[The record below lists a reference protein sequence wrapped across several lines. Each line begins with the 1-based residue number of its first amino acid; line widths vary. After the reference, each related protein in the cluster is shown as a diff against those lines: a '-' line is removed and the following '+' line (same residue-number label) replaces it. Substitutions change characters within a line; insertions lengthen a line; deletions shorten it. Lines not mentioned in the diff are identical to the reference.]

1 MSRLAIVRQK
11 YNPAGGAE
19 RIVSAILGQ
28 LKQQDELQP
37 VLINRNWE
45 QLDGV
50 AVCRV
55 NPFYLGSI
63 WRDWGFA
70 RAARRA
76 WLQVGAD
83 LVQSHERIP
92 GCHIFRAGDGVH
104 AAWLAARAEGK
115 GWWHKLSVWC
125 NPYHHFMLSMEKTM
139 FKHPALQVVICNSE
153 MVKQDVL
160 QRFPLRPEQCVVIH
174 NGVDAQRFNPAAARQ
189 QRSTLRAQYGI
200 PPAAPVLVYVG
211 SGFERKGVAQ
221 ALHAIQPHPDV
232 WLVVVGGDKKLAAY
246 RELASQLGIAG
257 RVVFTGPQKDV
268 LSHYGMAD
276 GFILP
281 TMYEPFGSVVG
292 EAMACGLPVLTST
305 RCGGAEWVSPATGW
319 LAAPHDTAAWQRN
332 VAAWLAAQDSW
343 PTMAAQARQR
353 VEGQTEQ
360 HMVAQMLAL
369 YRSLLSDQHGHAS
382 QAVRLA

>member
-1 MSRLAIVRQK
+1 MTRLAIIRQK

-28 LKQQDELQP
+28 LKTRPELEP

-70 RAARRA
+70 RAAQRA
-76 WLQVGAD
+76 WKQLGAD

-92 GCHIFRAGDGVH
+92 GCHVFRAGDGVH
-104 AAWLAARAEGK
+104 AAWLDARAVGK
-115 GWWHKLSVWC
+115 GWRHKLSVWC
-125 NPYHHFMLSMEKTM
+125 NPYHHFMLRMERAM
-139 FKHPALQVVICNSE
+139 FSHPDLRAVICISE

-160 QRFPLRPEQCVVIH
+160 QRFPVKPEQCVVIH
-174 NGVDAQRFNPAAARQ
+174 NGVDCERFNPVAARE
-189 QRSTLRAQYGI
+189 RRAVLRTQYGI
-200 PPAAPVLVYVG
+200 AADAPVLVYVG

-221 ALHAIQPHPDV
+221 AIRAIVQQPDV
-232 WLVVVGGDKKLAAY
+232 HLVVVGGDKKLTQY
-246 RELASQLGIAG
+246 QQLAKTLGVDG
-257 RVVFTGPQKDV
+257 RVHFTGPQKDV

-281 TMYEPFGSVVG
+281 TLYEPFGSVVA

-305 RCGGAEWVSPATGW
+305 RCGGGECVTPAKTGW
-319 LAAPHDTAAWQRN
+319 LAEPQDTATWQQN
-332 VAAWLAAQDSW
+332 VATWLAARSHW
-343 PTMAAQARQR
+343 PQMAEQARAR
-353 VEGQTEQ
+353 VLVQTEQ
-360 HMVAQMLAL
+360 HMVEQMMSL
-369 YRSLLSDQHGHAS
+369 YGRLLQSSGKNNND
-382 QAVRLA
+382 

>member
-28 LKQQDELQP
+28 LKQQDELEP

-63 WRDWGFA
+63 WRDWSFA

-76 WLQVGAD
+76 WQQVGAD

-104 AAWLAARAEGK
+104 AAWLAASAEGK

-125 NPYHHFMLSMEKTM
+125 NPYHHFMLHMEKAM
-139 FKHPALQVVICNSE
+139 FSHPALRTVICNSE

-174 NGVDAQRFNPAAARQ
+174 NGVDAQRFNPSRPP
-189 QRSTLRAQYGI
+189 TAQHTACAIRYSC
-200 PPAAPVLVYVG
+200 
-211 SGFERKGVAQ
+211 SGTGAGV
-221 ALHAIQPHPDV
+221 
-232 WLVVVGGDKKLAAY
+232 
-246 RELASQLGIAG
+246 
-257 RVVFTGPQKDV
+257 
-268 LSHYGMAD
+268 
-276 GFILP
+276 
-281 TMYEPFGSVVG
+281 
-292 EAMACGLPVLTST
+292 CGL
-305 RCGGAEWVSPATGW
+305 RF
-319 LAAPHDTAAWQRN
+319 
-332 VAAWLAAQDSW
+332 
-343 PTMAAQARQR
+343 
-353 VEGQTEQ
+353 
-360 HMVAQMLAL
+360 
-369 YRSLLSDQHGHAS
+369 
-382 QAVRLA
+382 